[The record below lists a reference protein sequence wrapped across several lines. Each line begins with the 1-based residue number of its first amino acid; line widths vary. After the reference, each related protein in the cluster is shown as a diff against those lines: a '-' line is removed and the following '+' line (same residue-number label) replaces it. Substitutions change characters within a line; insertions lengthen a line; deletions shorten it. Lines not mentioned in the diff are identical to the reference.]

1 MKDQRGADTHMPAAS
16 MRDLLAAGV
25 HFGHRTP
32 RWNPKMAP
40 FIFGARGGVHIIDL
54 QHTVRA
60 LDRATAFLRATAAGG
75 GEVIFVGTKRQAQ
88 EVVEEQAARC
98 GANFV
103 QHRWLG
109 GTLTNFETLRPR
121 LQRLRELEAREA
133 AGEFE
138 TLSKKE
144 AQRLRVELARLTK
157 KMGGIKHMS
166 RLPAAIFVIDPKRES
181 NAVTEA
187 RKLDIPIVAIVDTN
201 CDPEVVDY
209 VIPGNDDAIRSIVAV
224 TTVVA
229 DAVLAGQEEFRN
241 RQAEREA
248 RLAREAQA
256 ALAAAA
262 KADAAGQSTGDIEA
276 AMLAAASEAGN
287 VQRTPAQDGGAPGA
301 APGQAVGDRGA
312 PRGRRRPPPQAR
324 GGRRR
329 PDGRPPRSGEGGA
342 RPRGRARPGS
352 RGPGSGGGGTGARP
366 RNQEA

>member
-1 MKDQRGADTHMPAAS
+1 

-32 RWNPKMAP
+32 RWNPKMAQ

-60 LDRATAFLRATAAGG
+60 LDRAAAFMRATTASGN
-75 GEVIFVGTKRQAQ
+75 EVIFVGTKRQAQ
-88 EVVEEQAARC
+88 EVVCEQAERC
-98 GANFV
+98 GAHYV
-103 QHRWLG
+103 QQRWLG
-109 GTLTNFETLRPR
+109 GTLTNFETLRAR

-138 TLSKKE
+138 TLTKKD

-166 RLPAAIFVIDPKRES
+166 RLPAALFIIDPKRES

-187 RKLDIPIVAIVDTN
+187 RKIDIPIAAIVDTN
-201 CDPEVVDY
+201 CDPEMVDY

-229 DAVLAGQEEFRN
+229 DAVLAGREEFRN

-248 RLAREAQA
+248 QLAREAQA

-262 KADAAGQSTGDIEA
+262 RAEATGETTGDIEA
-276 AMLAAASEAGN
+276 AMLAAASETGN
-287 VQRTPAQDGGAPGA
+287 VGQGSAATAGVPPSPAAAADGQGATRA
-301 APGQAVGDRGA
+301 
-312 PRGRRRPPPQAR
+312 RRRPPPQAR

-329 PDGRPPRSGEGGA
+329 PSSQGGQGA
-342 RPRGRARPGS
+342 RPRGRARPPQ
-352 RGPGSGGGGTGARP
+352 RGAGSGGGGNAQQRKQGA
-366 RNQEA
+366 

>member
-1 MKDQRGADTHMPAAS
+1 MPVAS

-32 RWNPKMAP
+32 RWNPKMAQ

-60 LDRATAFLRATAAGG
+60 LDRAAAFMRATAASG
-75 GEVIFVGTKRQAQ
+75 GEVVFVGTKRQAQ
-88 EVVEEQAARC
+88 EVVREQAERC
-98 GANFV
+98 GAHFV

-109 GTLTNFETLRPR
+109 GTLTNFETLRAR

-138 TLSKKE
+138 TLSKKD

-157 KMGGIKHMS
+157 KMGGVKHMS
-166 RLPAAIFVIDPKRES
+166 RLPAGLFIIDPKRES

-201 CDPEVVDY
+201 CDPEMVDY
-209 VIPGNDDAIRSIVAV
+209 VIPGNDDAIRSITAV

-262 KADAAGQSTGDIEA
+262 RAEAQGESAGDIEA

-287 VQRTPAQDGGAPGA
+287 VQQASAEHPGSSRPAA
-301 APGQAVGDRGA
+301 ASTSVDPQGA

-329 PDGRPPRSGEGGA
+329 PNGRAGRSGQGAPRPP
-342 RPRGRARPGS
+342 GRARPGQ
-352 RGPGSGGGGTGARP
+352 RGAPNTRQP
-366 RNQEA
+366 NQGE

>member
-1 MKDQRGADTHMPAAS
+1 MPAAS

-32 RWNPKMAP
+32 RWNPKMAQ

-60 LDRATAFLRATAAGG
+60 LDRAASFMRATAASG
-75 GEVIFVGTKRQAQ
+75 GEVIFIGTKRQAQ
-88 EVVEEQAARC
+88 EVVCEHAERC
-98 GANFV
+98 GAHYV

-109 GTLTNFETLRPR
+109 GTLTNFETLRAR

-133 AGEFE
+133 TGEFD
-138 TLSKKE
+138 TLSKKD

-166 RLPAAIFVIDPKRES
+166 RLPAGLFIIDPKRES

-201 CDPEVVDY
+201 CDPEMVDY
-209 VIPGNDDAIRSIVAV
+209 VIPGNDDAIRSITAV

-229 DAVLAGQEEFRN
+229 DAVLAGKEEFRN

-262 KADAAGQSTGDIEA
+262 RAEAKGETAGDIEA

-287 VQRTPAQDGGAPGA
+287 VQQRSAEQAAAPRPAAGTPSVDPQGA
-301 APGQAVGDRGA
+301 A
-312 PRGRRRPPPQAR
+312 RGRRRPPPQAR

-329 PDGRPPRSGEGGA
+329 PDGRGRRPGQGAA
-342 RPRGRARPGS
+342 RPQGRARPGQ
-352 RGPGSGGGGTGARP
+352 RGAGSTGAPNTPRP
-366 RNQEA
+366 NQED

>member
-1 MKDQRGADTHMPAAS
+1 MPAAS

-32 RWNPKMAP
+32 RWNPKMAQ

-60 LDRATAFLRATAAGG
+60 LDRATAFLRATAASGG
-75 GEVIFVGTKRQAQ
+75 QIVFVGTKRQAQ
-88 EVVEEQAARC
+88 EVVREQAERC
-98 GANFV
+98 GAHYV

-109 GTLTNFETLRPR
+109 GTLTNFETLRAR

-133 AGEFE
+133 AGEFD

-144 AQRLRVELARLTK
+144 GQRLRVELARVTK

-166 RLPAAIFVIDPKRES
+166 RLPTALFVIDPKRES
-181 NAVTEA
+181 NAITEA

-201 CDPEVVDY
+201 CDPDAVDY
-209 VIPGNDDAIRSIVAV
+209 VVPGNDDAIRSITAV
-224 TTVVA
+224 TTIVA

-248 RLAREAQA
+248 QLAREAQA

-262 KADAAGQSTGDIEA
+262 RAEATGETAGDIEA
-276 AMLAAASEAGN
+276 AMLAAASQAGN
-287 VQRTPAQDGGAPGA
+287 VQQGSARHAGASSAAAA
-301 APGQAVGDRGA
+301 APSGDRQGA
-312 PRGRRRPPPQAR
+312 LRGRRRPPPQAR

-329 PDGRPPRSGEGGA
+329 PNGRPPRSGEGA
-342 RPRGRARPGS
+342 SRPRGRPRPQQ
-352 RGPGSGGGGTGARP
+352 RGPGSGGGGAPTRQ
-366 RNQEA
+366 RNQEG

>member
-1 MKDQRGADTHMPAAS
+1 MPVAS

-32 RWNPKMAP
+32 RWNPKMAE

-60 LDRATAFLRATAAGG
+60 LDRAAAFMRATAASGN
-75 GEVIFVGTKRQAQ
+75 EVVFVGTKRQAQ
-88 EVVEEQAARC
+88 DVVREQAERC
-98 GANFV
+98 GAHYV
-103 QHRWLG
+103 QQRWLG
-109 GTLTNFETLRPR
+109 GTLTNFETLRAR

-166 RLPAAIFVIDPKRES
+166 RLPAALFIIDPKRES

-187 RKLDIPIVAIVDTN
+187 RKLDIPLAAIVDTN

-224 TTVVA
+224 TSIIA
-229 DAVLAGQEEFRN
+229 DAVLAGREEFRN

-248 RLAREAQA
+248 QLAREAQA

-262 KADAAGQSTGDIEA
+262 RAESAGETTGDIEA

-287 VQRTPAQDGGAPGA
+287 AGQPSAVGAGAPPAPAVASGPGGQGA
-301 APGQAVGDRGA
+301 A
-312 PRGRRRPPPQAR
+312 RGRRRPPPQAR

-329 PDGRPPRSGEGGA
+329 PNGRGGRSGQGGA
-342 RPRGRARPGS
+342 RPGGRARPPQ
-352 RGPGSGGGGTGARP
+352 RGAESGGGGGSAQQP
-366 RNQEA
+366 RQGE

>member
-1 MKDQRGADTHMPAAS
+1 MPVAS

-32 RWNPKMAP
+32 RWNPKMAQ

-60 LDRATAFLRATAAGG
+60 LDRAAAFMRATAASG

-88 EVVEEQAARC
+88 EVVREQAERC
-98 GANFV
+98 GAHYV

-109 GTLTNFETLRPR
+109 GTLTNFETLRAR

-133 AGEFE
+133 TGEFD
-138 TLSKKE
+138 TLSKKD

-157 KMGGIKHMS
+157 KMGGVKHMS
-166 RLPAAIFVIDPKRES
+166 RLPAGLFIIDPKRES

-187 RKLDIPIVAIVDTN
+187 RKLDIPIAAIVDTN
-201 CDPEVVDY
+201 CDPEMVDY
-209 VIPGNDDAIRSIVAV
+209 VIPGNDDAIRSITAV

-262 KADAAGQSTGDIEA
+262 RAEAAGETASDIEA

-287 VQRTPAQDGGAPGA
+287 VQRSSVGA
-301 APGQAVGDRGA
+301 AGVSPAAVAPSVDPQGA

-324 GGRRR
+324 GGRRK
-329 PDGRPPRSGEGGA
+329 PNGRAGRSGQGAA
-342 RPRGRARPGS
+342 RPQGRARPGQRGAGS
-352 RGPGSGGGGTGARP
+352 RGAPNTP
-366 RNQEA
+366 QPNQKE

>member
-1 MKDQRGADTHMPAAS
+1 MPAAS

-60 LDRATAFLRATAAGG
+60 LDQATAFMRATTARG

-88 EVVEEQAARC
+88 EVVREQAERC
-98 GANFV
+98 GAHYV

-109 GTLTNFETLRPR
+109 GTLTNFETLRAR

-133 AGEFE
+133 TGEFDR
-138 TLSKKE
+138 LSKKD
-144 AQRLRVELARLTK
+144 AQRLRVELARLIK

-166 RLPAAIFVIDPKRES
+166 RLPAGLFIIDPKRES
-181 NAVTEA
+181 NAITEA
-187 RKLDIPIVAIVDTN
+187 RKLDIPIAAIVDTN
-201 CDPEVVDY
+201 CDPEMVDY
-209 VIPGNDDAIRSIVAV
+209 VIPGNDDAIRSITAV
-224 TTVVA
+224 TTIVA

-262 KADAAGQSTGDIEA
+262 RAEAAGETTSDIEA

-287 VQRTPAQDGGAPGA
+287 VQQRSGGDAGSPQPA
-301 APGQAVGDRGA
+301 APAPSADPRGA

-329 PDGRPPRSGEGGA
+329 PNGRSPRSGQGTA
-342 RPRGRARPGS
+342 RPRGRAQPGQ
-352 RGPGSGGGGTGARP
+352 RGAGSNGGRNAP
-366 RNQEA
+366 QRNQGG

>member
-1 MKDQRGADTHMPAAS
+1 

-60 LDRATAFLRATAAGG
+60 LDRAAAFLRATAASGG
-75 GEVIFVGTKRQAQ
+75 DVIFVGTKRQAQ
-88 EVVEEQAARC
+88 EVVREQAERC
-98 GANFV
+98 GAHYV

-109 GTLTNFETLRPR
+109 GTLTNFETLRAR

-166 RLPAAIFVIDPKRES
+166 RLPTALFIIDPKRES

-187 RKLDIPIVAIVDTN
+187 RKLDVPITAIVDTN
-201 CDPEVVDY
+201 CDPEMVDY
-209 VIPGNDDAIRSIVAV
+209 VIPGNDDAIRSILAV

-262 KADAAGQSTGDIEA
+262 KAEAAGETAGDIEA

-287 VQRTPAQDGGAPGA
+287 LQQGPGQQGASPAAGA
-301 APGQAVGDRGA
+301 AGQPGDASGA
-312 PRGRRRPPPQAR
+312 ARGRRKATPQAR

-329 PDGRPPRSGEGGA
+329 PNSQGANRSTGGGG
-342 RPRGRARPGS
+342 RPRGRARPGPRS
-352 RGPGSGGGGTGARP
+352 PAPADQDRGGRQGNQGA
-366 RNQEA
+366 

>member
-1 MKDQRGADTHMPAAS
+1 MPVAS

-32 RWNPKMAP
+32 RWNPKMAQ

-60 LDRATAFLRATAAGG
+60 LNRAAAFMRATAASG

-88 EVVEEQAARC
+88 EVVREQAERC
-98 GANFV
+98 GAHYV

-109 GTLTNFETLRPR
+109 GTLTNFETLRAR

-138 TLSKKE
+138 TLSKKD

-166 RLPAAIFVIDPKRES
+166 RLPAGLFIIDPKRES

-187 RKLDIPIVAIVDTN
+187 RKLDISIAAIVDTN
-201 CDPEVVDY
+201 CDPEMVDY
-209 VIPGNDDAIRSIVAV
+209 VIPGNDDAIRSIAAV

-241 RQAEREA
+241 RQAERQA

-262 KADAAGQSTGDIEA
+262 RAEAQGETASDMEA

-287 VQRTPAQDGGAPGA
+287 VQQSSAEHAGPPRPDAVAPSVDS
-301 APGQAVGDRGA
+301 QGA

-324 GGRRR
+324 GGRRKPNGR
-329 PDGRPPRSGEGGA
+329 AGRSGQGAGRPQ
-342 RPRGRARPGS
+342 GRARPGQ
-352 RGPGSGGGGTGARP
+352 RGPGSSGAP
-366 RNQEA
+366 NTPQRNQEE

>member
-1 MKDQRGADTHMPAAS
+1 MPVAS

-60 LDRATAFLRATAAGG
+60 LDRATAFMRSTSAGG

-88 EVVEEQAARC
+88 EVVREQAERC
-98 GANFV
+98 GAHYV

-109 GTLTNFETLRPR
+109 GTLTNFETLRSR

-138 TLSKKE
+138 TLSKKD

-157 KMGGIKHMS
+157 KMGGIKHLS
-166 RLPAAIFVIDPKRES
+166 RLPVALFIIDPKRET

-201 CDPEVVDY
+201 CDPEMVDY
-209 VIPGNDDAIRSIVAV
+209 VIPGNDDAIRSIAAV

-229 DAVLAGQEEFRN
+229 DAVLTGREEFRN

-262 KADAAGQSTGDIEA
+262 KAEAAGETTGDIEA

-287 VQRTPAQDGGAPGA
+287 AQQSPTRTSGAPAPGA
-301 APGQAVGDRGA
+301 AQGA
-312 PRGRRRPPPQAR
+312 GRGRRRPTPRAR
-324 GGRRR
+324 GGRRK
-329 PDGRPPRSGEGGA
+329 PTGRSTARSAGGS
-342 RPRGRARPGS
+342 ARPGGPA
-352 RGPGSGGGGTGARP
+352 RPGPQGPGSADGNRAP
-366 RNQEA
+366 RQPDQGE

>member
-1 MKDQRGADTHMPAAS
+1 MKDQKEAKTHMPVAS

-60 LDRATAFLRATAAGG
+60 LDRATAFLRATAASG

-88 EVVEEQAARC
+88 EVVCEQADRC
-98 GANFV
+98 GAHYV
-103 QHRWLG
+103 QQRWLG
-109 GTLTNFETLRPR
+109 GTLTNFETLRSR

-133 AGEFE
+133 AGEFD
-138 TLSKKE
+138 TLTKKA

-166 RLPAAIFVIDPKRES
+166 RLPTALFVIDPKRES

-209 VIPGNDDAIRSIVAV
+209 IVPGNDDAIRSITAV
-224 TTVVA
+224 TTIVA
-229 DAVLAGQEEFRN
+229 EAVLAGQEEFKN

-248 RLAREAQA
+248 QLAREAQA

-262 KADAAGQSTGDIEA
+262 RAEAAGDSTSDIEA
-276 AMLAAASEAGN
+276 AMLAAAGEAGG
-287 VQRTPAQDGGAPGA
+287 AQQQAAATAAGLTAAPDDAQGA
-301 APGQAVGDRGA
+301 A
-312 PRGRRRPPPQAR
+312 RGRRKATPQPR

-329 PDGRPPRSGEGGA
+329 PDGRAAGRAAGGGA
-342 RPRGRARPGS
+342 RPRGRARPGQ
-352 RGPGSGGGGTGARP
+352 RGTGPAGGNRSDRP
-366 RNQEA
+366 GN

>member
-1 MKDQRGADTHMPAAS
+1 MPAAS

-60 LDRATAFLRATAAGG
+60 LDRATAFMRATTARG

-88 EVVEEQAARC
+88 EVVREQAERC
-98 GANFV
+98 GANYV

-109 GTLTNFETLRPR
+109 GTLTNFETLRAR

-133 AGEFE
+133 AGEFDS
-138 TLSKKE
+138 LSKK
-144 AQRLRVELARLTK
+144 AGQRLRVELARLIK

-248 RLAREAQA
+248 QLAREAQA

-262 KADAAGQSTGDIEA
+262 RADAAGQSTGDIEA

-287 VQRTPAQDGGAPGA
+287 VQRPSPRDAGAPAAAAGPGA
-301 APGQAVGDRGA
+301 DARGA

-329 PDGRPPRSGEGGA
+329 PNGRPPRSGEGGS
-342 RPRGRARPGS
+342 RPRGRPRPGQ
-352 RGPGSGGGGTGARP
+352 RGPGSSGGGTGARP
-366 RNQEA
+366 RNQGA

>member
-1 MKDQRGADTHMPAAS
+1 MPAAS

-60 LDRATAFLRATAAGG
+60 LDRATAFMRATAASGG
-75 GEVIFVGTKRQAQ
+75 AVIFVGTKRQAQ
-88 EVVEEQAARC
+88 DVVREHAERC
-98 GANFV
+98 GAHYV

-109 GTLTNFETLRPR
+109 GTLTNFETLRAR

-133 AGEFE
+133 AGEFDA
-138 TLSKKE
+138 LSKKD

-166 RLPAAIFVIDPKRES
+166 RLPAALFIIDPKRES

-187 RKLDIPIVAIVDTN
+187 RKLDIPIAAIVDTN
-201 CDPEVVDY
+201 CDPDDVDY
-209 VIPGNDDAIRSIVAV
+209 VIPGNDDAIRSITAV
-224 TTVVA
+224 TAIVA
-229 DAVLAGQEEFRN
+229 DAVTAGQEEFRN

-262 KADAAGQSTGDIEA
+262 RSEAAGETTSDIEA

-287 VQRTPAQDGGAPGA
+287 VQQAPTRAAGVPA
-301 APGQAVGDRGA
+301 APTGGSPADPQGA
-312 PRGRRRPPPQAR
+312 PRGRRRPPPQPR

-329 PDGRPPRSGEGGA
+329 PNGRAPRAGDGGP
-342 RPRGRARPGS
+342 RPRGRARPGQ
-352 RGPGSGGGGTGARP
+352 RGGASTPR
-366 RNQEA
+366 RNQED

>member
-1 MKDQRGADTHMPAAS
+1 MPVAS

-54 QHTVRA
+54 QHTVRE
-60 LDRATAFLRATAAGG
+60 LDRATAFVRAAAASGN
-75 GEVIFVGTKRQAQ
+75 EVIFVGTKRQAQ
-88 EVVEEQAARC
+88 EVVREQAERC
-98 GANFV
+98 GAHYV
-103 QHRWLG
+103 QQRWLG
-109 GTLTNFETLRPR
+109 GTLTNFETLRTR

-133 AGEFE
+133 AGDFD
-138 TLSKKE
+138 TLSKKA

-166 RLPAAIFVIDPKRES
+166 RLPAALFIIDPKRES

-187 RKLDIPIVAIVDTN
+187 RKLNIPIAAIVDTN
-201 CDPEVVDY
+201 CDPETVDY
-209 VIPGNDDAIRSIVAV
+209 VIPGNDDAIRSISAV
-224 TTVVA
+224 TAVVA

-262 KADAAGQSTGDIEA
+262 RAEAAGDTASDIET
-276 AMLAAASEAGN
+276 AMLAAASETGNAQQMSAPDAAAEAGD
-287 VQRTPAQDGGAPGA
+287 AAGAE
-301 APGQAVGDRGA
+301 
-312 PRGRRRPPPQAR
+312 RGRRKATPQAR

-329 PDGRPPRSGEGGA
+329 PTGRATARSAGEGA
-342 RPRGRARPGS
+342 RPRGRARPGPRTAGPAGGKRGDQRPDHGGS
-352 RGPGSGGGGTGARP
+352 R
-366 RNQEA
+366 